1 MANNKVPCLHLFGL
15 CTLVLYSYHKVTK
28 DDELSDSSDEVYS
41 REGMGGGWKEKRMA
55 GKVMV
60 EIGPGKER
68 QGTFALEKVQE
79 CLNYNAFF

>member
-1 MANNKVPCLHLFGL
+1 MHSLHPSATTPPVG
-15 CTLVLYSYHKVTK
+15 YHKVTK